1 MPSEQYYVQNENE
14 TYFITSTIVDWVDV
28 FTRPVYRDIIVDS
41 LKYCQASKGLDIYG
55 WVLMS
60 NHLHAIVEAREGFK
74 LSDILRDFK
83 KFTSKKIIEAIK
95 QEPESR
101 RDWLLYRFEYAG
113 KFKTNV
119 NNYKVWQDGN
129 HAKECLTAKFMI
141 EKLSYIHENP
151 VRACIVEVPEHYLYS
166 SARNYVGLKGLLDV
180 KSIY

>member
-28 FTRPVYRDIIVDS
+28 FTRPIYRDIIVDS

-60 NHLHAIVEAREGFK
+60 NHLHAIVEARDGFK

-83 KFTSKKIIEAIK
+83 KFTSKRIIEAIK

-101 RDWLLYRFEYAG
+101 
-113 KFKTNV
+113 
-119 NNYKVWQDGN
+119 
-129 HAKECLTAKFMI
+129 
-141 EKLSYIHENP
+141 
-151 VRACIVEVPEHYLYS
+151 
-166 SARNYVGLKGLLDV
+166 
-180 KSIY
+180 